1 MYKYSIC
8 LWKGDSS
15 HAPGWCVSET
25 GNVEVRK
32 QCNRDAR
39 LVCLIMS
46 CSRPW
51 SAFSFFFLVFHF
63 IFLSILLFFLSFF
76 SFFFSWNGW
85 MALLVHS
92 VTNLRSTASALIFL
106 HPSFYP
112 FILFFFSSS
121 LSGRVSCYQYTC
133 AMSEN
138 VNPNNP
144 HGRGFDSYPTS
155 SQTPLGPLLTTKQK
169 TVQQLISDLNAIY
182 DKLKEQSSTSLH
194 VMKHHELSI
203 TCKEL
208 MLSDKG
214 LYSSKFKP
222 CFFDP
227 TIPDVKQHP
236 PIFEPNHHSQL
247 RHESLHEMIDFH
259 MKDTSEAR
267 QSAYLLCYEMVWAFD
282 MYPRKGSRDNKCD
295 LRSLTNWLPS
305 RYVSHQIHNEQL
317 S

>member
-1 MYKYSIC
+1 
-8 LWKGDSS
+8 
-15 HAPGWCVSET
+15 
-25 GNVEVRK
+25 
-32 QCNRDAR
+32 
-39 LVCLIMS
+39 
-46 CSRPW
+46 
-51 SAFSFFFLVFHF
+51 
-63 IFLSILLFFLSFF
+63 
-76 SFFFSWNGW
+76 
-85 MALLVHS
+85 
-92 VTNLRSTASALIFL
+92 
-106 HPSFYP
+106 
-112 FILFFFSSS
+112 
-121 LSGRVSCYQYTC
+121 
-133 AMSEN
+133 MSEN

-267 QSAYLLCYEMVWAFD
+267 QSAYLLCYEMAWAFD